1 MSNSK
6 RGSALLIVL
15 GFLSFMVVSAV
26 AFSIYMRSERQ
37 PSSALRRVVTSR
49 HLARAALA
57 RAMGEIDDAVRYEA
71 FPGCL
76 SETTKAP
83 QRSGSANGQS
93 GPTCQRAAWLGRVF
107 MPLCPD
113 DDIGNLN
120 SDDRYIIPDE
130 RLGES
135 VSTLTLEGLGYIPP
149 PLVNDAR
156 YNSRRSWASVWKYFA
171 FDAGRYAY
179 TALNVSD
186 YFDVNRLQAWT
197 NRNSGADGRV
207 TLSYLFGL
215 KDGQMTQKASEMKS
229 FDDFLRENRG
239 GELGELPFVSMMDYT
254 LALGQ
259 NSLASISPLFYEW
272 LKTGNRSMFYNT
284 VASDKQSAL
293 NNDQMLKAI
302 RQPFVTDSW
311 FPVTNSAANT
321 VLDLSQSK
329 YQPFTHD
336 QLQRCERMT
345 LAELAENGTETR
357 DGFWGGDRLT
367 RFNLVTMATL
377 YDYLDKDNVPLSL
390 ALPCAEITPMIAAF
404 SVANP
409 PTFKLK
415 KTKVTVREDD
425 ETKIYDYIYSISV
438 DMSSLEIDVTPV
450 FPFRR
455 ALERDLTDNS
465 YKAQVLAR
473 VFFAPVADTWANR
486 SSVDGFGQVG
496 GRGSGK
502 GTQSDWS
509 SSASGRV
516 DDRDSVA
523 AMVEKSFTV
532 KELETEDD
540 IASKDI
546 GFNVRGFATPAEAND
561 LPLFK
566 IRETDGE
573 LGAPEAVDNQFF
585 FLNDDYGQAAVGSAV
600 EFRPQIAVKIRIVD
614 NDGKTVDCVPATGA
628 DDEWLNGRSGQASS
642 VYAREAYGTRTPL
655 LRLAMLPAQNLK
667 LAADAF
673 DTLGVEVEMPKDLVV
688 SGWVDNKN
696 EYVCC
701 DPRFNWAPE
710 DWILQ
715 DIKNGKGVKD
725 WLALAKDNA
734 FNGADCDADV
744 FMNVSNAG
752 QLQSIGELMFLPRVS
767 DVTGGS
773 GMTELGEM
781 QLTDARLDGRLNAAV
796 GDLANVDRM
805 WRSYKPSALGG
816 VDDDIYRLGFCN
828 GQGGFKINPYTDDS
842 TIFLGAIANTPVD
855 WWAAATNVDTRTSSK
870 EDKDLKFDES
880 IKMSYGPESD
890 TDKWTWDQVKTISE
904 TLRSVLRSALS
915 DDSSNAGKTTDGWLS
930 TYDSA
935 WNGWMNSDTEDKLF
949 GVNLSGSTLYDAD
962 RKFLYDYWRDCF
974 GCRQQLFLIFV
985 RAEST
990 ALGGNGDGGTPGQL
1004 GVRAVALVWR
1014 DPEAPSTVRDGVA
1027 SQDADANKPENAS
1040 TDTNPR
1046 PSHRMRVLFYHQFD

>member
-57 RAMGEIDDAVRYEA
+57 RAMGEIDDALRYEA

-76 SETTKAP
+76 SGTSDAP
-83 QRSGSANGQS
+83 MRSGTANGQS
-93 GPTCQRAAWLGRVF
+93 GASCQRAAWLGRVF

-113 DDIGNLN
+113 ENLG
-120 SDDRYIIPDE
+120 SVDADDRYIIPDE

-156 YNSRRSWASVWKYFA
+156 YNSRRSWVSVWKYFA

-186 YFDVNRLQAWT
+186 YFDVNRLNACT

-215 KDGQMTQKASEMKS
+215 KDGQMTQKKSEMEN
-229 FDDFLRENRG
+229 FDTFLNNNRG
-239 GELGELPFVSMMDYT
+239 GELGQYPFVSMMDYT

-259 NSLASISPLFYEW
+259 SGFASISPLFYEW

-284 VASDKQSAL
+284 VSSDKTSAL
-293 NNDQMLKAI
+293 NDDQMLKAI
-302 RQPFVTDSW
+302 RQPFLTDSW
-311 FPVTNSAANT
+311 FPVTNTAASA

-329 YQPFTHD
+329 YQPFTRD
-336 QLQRCERMT
+336 QLQRCDRMT
-345 LAELAENGTETR
+345 LTELAENGTETR

-390 ALPCAEITPMIAAF
+390 ALPCAEIAPMIAAF

-409 PTFKLK
+409 PGFKLK

-425 ETKIYDYIYSISV
+425 EARIYDYIYSISV

-455 ALERDLTDNS
+455 ALERDLADTS

-502 GTQSDWS
+502 GTQSDWT
-509 SSASGRV
+509 SSAGGRV

-532 KELETEDD
+532 KELETEGDMEG
-540 IASKDI
+540 KDI
-546 GFNVRGFATPAEAND
+546 GFNVRGFATPSEAND

-573 LGAPEAVDNQFF
+573 LGSPEAVDNQFF

-628 DDEWLNGRSGQASS
+628 DDEWLNGRSGQAASN
-642 VYAREAYGTRTPL
+642 YGREAYGTRTPL

-667 LAADAF
+667 LAADVF
-673 DTLGVEVEMPKDLVV
+673 DTLGVEVEMPKDLGI

-715 DIKNGKGVKD
+715 DVRNGKGVKD
-725 WLALAKDNA
+725 WLARVGEVS
-734 FNGADCDADV
+734 GADRDADA

-796 GDLANVDRM
+796 GDLANADRM
-805 WRSYKPSALGG
+805 WRPYKPSALGG
-816 VDDDIYRLGFCN
+816 VDDDIYSLGFCS
-828 GQGGFKINPYTDDS
+828 GQGGFRINPYTDDS
-842 TIFLGAIANTPVD
+842 TVFLGAIANTPVD
-855 WWAAATNVDTRTSSK
+855 WWAAATNVDSQTSSK
-870 EDKDLKFDES
+870 TQSDLKFDES

-890 TDKWTWDQVKTISE
+890 TDRWTWEQVKQISE
-904 TLRSVLRSALS
+904 NLRGQFSGL
-915 DDSSNAGKTTDGWLS
+915 GKTPFDWIAR
-930 TYDSA
+930 YDSA
-935 WNGWMNSDTEDKLF
+935 WNGWMNSDREDQLF

-974 GCRQQLFLIFV
+974 ACRQQLFLVFV

-990 ALGGNGDGGTPGQL
+990 ALGGSGDGGTPGQL

-1014 DPEAPSTVRDGVA
+1014 DPEEPSSGRDGVTG
-1027 SQDADANKPENAS
+1027 QDSDWNKPLNAS
-1040 TDTNPR
+1040 TESNPR